1 MSGRENDED
10 AREIEREG
18 GTEREREREI
28 QREREGETILLSTAT
43 SCSRKEL

>member
-18 GTEREREREI
+18 GTERERERDT
-28 QREREGETILLSTAT
+28 ERKRGRDDT
-43 SCSRKEL
+43 SFNCNKLQ

>member
-18 GTEREREREI
+18 GTQRERERYREI
-28 QREREGETILLSTAT
+28 DKERETILLSSAIC
-43 SCSRKEL
+43 CSRKDL